1 MIDVSISASPPVTAT
16 HRAEPRAVPSLPD
29 YGWWIGGGMIA
40 SLAVLAVLMRIAG
53 LSIDPTSRGTL
64 PFYAC
69 GAFLLVVRFWVR
81 GGTWRHARVLGDAAE
96 YYGVFTVL
104 ALMGA
109 VASYPVAAMTQ
120 GFHDAA
126 LQRIDVLLR
135 FDWLAWYRMVAATP
149 VLQSLGLAAYRS
161 IYLTPAV
168 LLATFAFTGDRV
180 AAHRFLAIFW
190 LTAVGTLILYAFMP
204 AIGPFSYLWHG
215 PIVYMPESEQW
226 QQGLIPALRD
236 HSVRLVDLGHLRGI
250 VSAPSFH
257 AAAATIYIN
266 AAWRLPRL
274 RWPVVAINS
283 AMLLSTPVE
292 GTHYLIDIILGTV
305 VALSAIVVLHRIMPR
320 ERAAVTP
327 MMGPIP
333 AADIAPAPRR
343 G

>member
-1 MIDVSISASPPVTAT
+1 MIDVSISARPPVTAPLHT
-16 HRAEPRAVPSLPD
+16 ELRATTALPD

-40 SLAVLAVLMRIAG
+40 SVAALAVIMRVAG
-53 LSIDPTSRGTL
+53 LSIDPTDRDNL

-69 GAFLLVVRFWVR
+69 GAVVLFVRFWVR
-81 GGTWRHARVLGDAAE
+81 NRDWRHARALGDTAE
-96 YYGVFTVL
+96 YYGVFTML

-126 LQRIDVLLR
+126 LQRIDLLLH
-135 FDWLAWYRMVAATP
+135 FDWLAWYRLVAATP

-168 LLATFAFTGDRV
+168 LLASFAFTGDRV
-180 AAHRFLAIFW
+180 AAHRFLAVFW

-204 AIGPFSYLWHG
+204 AVGPFSYLWHA
-215 PIVYMPESEQW
+215 PIAYMPESEQW

-236 HSVRLVDLGHLRGI
+236 HSVRVVDLGHLRGI

-274 RWPVVAINS
+274 RWPVIAINA

-292 GTHYLIDIILGTV
+292 GTHYLIDILLGTV
-305 VALSAIVVLHRIMPR
+305 VALAAIVVLHRIMPR
-320 ERAAVTP
+320 ELTRIMPKPDV
-327 MMGPIP
+327 
-333 AADIAPAPRR
+333 APARRR